1 MISSNGSCAAG
12 AGSEIVRLSQPRHG
26 GATDTNGYLNLL
38 NTRALTIASNVP
50 ERPDVKNVAILG
62 YN

>member
-1 MISSNGSCAAG
+1 MISSNGNRETDAG
-12 AGSEIVRLSQPRHG
+12 GEVVHLSQPRHRD
-26 GATDTNGYLNLL
+26 APDTNAYVNLL
-38 NTRALTIASNVP
+38 SSRALTIASNVP